1 MASVALIAWNAE
13 EAERQTASLR
23 ALGHTVIPYSTVSSA
38 TLRELRALAPHALII
53 DLNRRPSTGLQLGL
67 AIRKVPI
74 VFIAGDPE
82 KTAKARDKLP
92 SAAFTT
98 WKKLPAL
105 LKRVHSLVPSPSS
118 GSPMDVYKDTPVTTK
133 LGLDKVR
140 TIVAIDAPREFHHLL
155 PAHIEIVEEHE
166 HADATFCFA
175 HTPDAL
181 QARIE
186 QLAVRAPVWIAWP
199 KRTGRAASP
208 ISMYSVRDIAF
219 SAGLVDYKICGIGK
233 QWSAMLFTHRKQK
246 RK

>member
-1 MASVALIAWNAE
+1 MASVALIAWNPE
-13 EAERQTASLR
+13 EAERQTATLR
-23 ALGHTVIPYSTVSSA
+23 ALGHTVTPYSTMSS
-38 TLRELRALAPHALII
+38 TILKELRALAPQALII
-53 DLNRRPSTGLQLGL
+53 DLNQRPSTGMQLGL

-74 VFIAGDPE
+74 VFIAGDAE
-82 KTAKARDKLP
+82 KTAKAKANVP
-92 SAAFTT
+92 AASYTT

-105 LKRVHSLVPSPSS
+105 LKRVGSLAPSTSS

-133 LGLDKVR
+133 LGLDKAR

-155 PAHIEIVEEHE
+155 PAHIEIVEEHV
-166 HADATFCFA
+166 HSDATFCFA
-175 HTPDAL
+175 HTPDEL

-199 KRTGRAASP
+199 KRTGKAASP
-208 ISMYSVRDIAF
+208 LNMYSVRDIAF
-219 SAGLVDYKICGIGK
+219 SAGLVDYKICGIDK